1 MVWQSRQ
8 QALSLAAVATG
19 LFACVTQAAHAA
31 EASYCV
37 SCKNPD
43 QTYLCRVSAGGSRP
57 SDALKLYCIIR
68 TAKEGGHSSC
78 SAERNSRGCSG
89 VQKVYSY
96 DGPVPEDLT
105 SDPRIKKF
113 TDKLERERNVFEPP
127 KGDQPKTLVELGG
140 RAVSA
145 SRQGL
150 RKARS
155 RFGGS
160 SQEINQS
167 LPDAPL
173 SYDPAPGPL
182 AAESVPPPAPDVSQ
196 PNRAQRA
203 SSAVG
208 GFARKSYR
216 CVASLFRKCSEQ
228 PADDDALR

>member
-1 MVWQSRQ
+1 
-8 QALSLAAVATG
+8 
-19 LFACVTQAAHAA
+19 
-31 EASYCV
+31 
-37 SCKNPD
+37 
-43 QTYLCRVSAGGSRP
+43 
-57 SDALKLYCIIR
+57 
-68 TAKEGGHSSC
+68 
-78 SAERNSRGCSG
+78 

-113 TDKLERERNVFEPP
+113 TDKLERERKVFEPP

-167 LPDAPL
+167 LPDEPL

>member
-19 LFACVTQAAHAA
+19 LFACATQAAHAA

-57 SDALKLYCIIR
+57 SDALKLYCIVR
-68 TAKEGGHSSC
+68 TAKEGRHSSC
-78 SAERNSRGCSG
+78 SAEHTSRGCNG
-89 VQKVYSY
+89 VEKVYSY
-96 DGPVPEDLT
+96 DGPTPEDLT
-105 SDPRIKKF
+105 SDPRIEKF
-113 TDKLERERNVFEPP
+113 TDKIEREGKAFEQP
-127 KGDQPKTLVELGG
+127 KGNQPKTLVELTG

-150 RKARS
+150 RNARS

-167 LPDAPL
+167 LPDEPL
-173 SYDPAPGPL
+173 SYDQAPAPL
-182 AAESVPPPAPDVSQ
+182 AAEIAPPPVSDVSQ

-216 CVASLFRKCSEQ
+216 CVASLFRKCSEE
-228 PADDDALR
+228 PVDPDALR